1 MFILIQT
8 NKLKKKQKQKTIKMN
23 FKQASYESQ
32 SESFHIINNKLK
44 SNRLC
49 STKIER
55 TSSSSSSSNSGMIMI
70 DISST
75 PLTER
80 QRARK
85 LIDIKVYFKI
95 IFYFFLFNCTLYLHL
110 DLQTLSTSRFKSG
123 ICVHTIIIIGGLKQI
138 QI

>member
-95 IFYFFLFNCTLYLHL
+95 IFCLF
-110 DLQTLSTSRFKSG
+110 S
-123 ICVHTIIIIGGLKQI
+123 
-138 QI
+138 